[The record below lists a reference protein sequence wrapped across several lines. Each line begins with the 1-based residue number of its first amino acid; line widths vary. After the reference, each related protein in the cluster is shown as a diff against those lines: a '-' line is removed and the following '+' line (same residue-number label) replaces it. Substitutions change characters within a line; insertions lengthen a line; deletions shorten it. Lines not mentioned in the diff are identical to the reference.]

1 LSFPRRRES
10 SGVEKLL
17 NMGMKIDYTKCAVC
31 GNCIP
36 ACPFGLIDLA
46 DGKIVIKEGCTSCG
60 ACKDACNYEAII
72 EEAPQSQAKADASA
86 QGVWVF
92 AEQRSGVLKNV
103 GYELLSR
110 GRELADT
117 LKTELCAVCLGHN
130 VADVDKLIAQGADKV
145 YLVDS
150 PDLADNPE
158 DYLTKGLLDLIKQ
171 HKPEIVLAGATA
183 LGRSFFPRVAAIL
196 NTGLTADCTGLDI
209 DTEKKLLRQ
218 TRPTFGGNIMAT
230 ILCPNKRPQMSTV
243 RPRVFKKNA
252 PDTSRKGQIIRVD
265 FKKESVTAKTKL
277 LSFVEDL
284 TEKIKLE
291 DADVIVSGGRGLG
304 KAENFKL
311 LQELADC
318 LGAALGS
325 SRAAVDE
332 GWIPYSHQVGQTG
345 KTVCPKLY
353 VACGISGAIQHLAG
367 MQTSDC
373 IVAINDSPDA
383 PIFQVAHYGIVGDLF
398 QVVPLMIKKIKG

>member
-1 LSFPRRRES
+1 
-10 SGVEKLL
+10 
-17 NMGMKIDYTKCAVC
+17 MGLKIDLEKCVMC

-36 ACPFGLIDLA
+36 SCPFGLLDLVE
-46 DGKIVIKEGCTSCG
+46 GKIQVKEGCNLCG
-60 ACKDACNYEAII
+60 ACRDICNYGAITI
-72 EEAPQSQAKADASA
+72 EAPQPAAKADANA
-86 QGVWVF
+86 RGVWVF
-92 AEQRSGVLKNV
+92 AEQRRGAVKNV
-103 GYELLSR
+103 AYELLSR

-130 VADVDKLIAQGADKV
+130 VVDVNKLIAHGADKV

-150 PDLADNPE
+150 PDLADNQE
-158 DYLTKGLLDLIKQ
+158 DYLTHGLLDLIKER
-171 HKPEIVLAGATA
+171 KPEIVLAGATA

-209 DTEKKLLRQ
+209 DTEKRLLLQ

-243 RPRVFKKNA
+243 RPRVFKKNT
-252 PDTSRKGQIIRVD
+252 PDPSRQGQIIRVD
-265 FKKESVTAKTKL
+265 FKKEGVTARTKL

-284 TEKIKLE
+284 TEKVKLE

-311 LQELADC
+311 LAELAEC

-345 KTVCPKLY
+345 KTVCPRLY
-353 VACGISGAIQHLAG
+353 IACGISGAIQHLAG

-373 IVAINDSPDA
+373 IVAINDNPDA

-398 QVVPLMIKKIKG
+398 QVVPLMIKKLKG

>member
-1 LSFPRRRES
+1 MADSFIKVNLEECT
-10 SGVEKLL
+10 G
-17 NMGMKIDYTKCAVC
+17 C
-31 GNCIP
+31 GNCTS
-36 ACPFGLIDLA
+36 ACPFGLIEIVR
-46 DGKIVIKEGCTSCG
+46 GKAQIKEGCTLCG
-60 ACKDACNYEAII
+60 ACVDACDVYAITI
-72 EEAPQSQAKADASA
+72 EAPQKTAAVGKAR
-86 QGVWVF
+86 GVWVF
-92 AEQRSGVLKNV
+92 AEQRRGSLKNV
-103 GYELLSR
+103 AFELLSK

-117 LKTELCAVCLGHN
+117 LKTELSAVCLGHN
-130 VADVDKLIAQGADKV
+130 IKDVASLIAYGADKV

-150 PDLADNPE
+150 PDLADNQE
-158 DYLTKGLLDLIKQ
+158 DYLTHEMVRLVREHQ
-171 HKPEIVLAGATA
+171 PEVVLAGATA
-183 LGRSFFPRVAAIL
+183 LGRSFIPRVAAIL

-209 DTEKKLLRQ
+209 DIEKRLLRQ

-230 ILCPNKRPQMSTV
+230 IICPDKRPQMSTV
-243 RPRVFKKNA
+243 RPRVFKKSA
-252 PDTSRKGQIIRVD
+252 PDFKRQGQIIKVD
-265 FKKESVTAKTKL
+265 FKKEGVTAKTKL
-277 LSFVEDL
+277 LSFVEDI

-291 DADVIVSGGRGLG
+291 DADIIVSGGRGLG

-311 LQELADC
+311 LAELADT

-353 VACGISGAIQHLAG
+353 IACGISGAIQHLAG

-373 IVAINDSPDA
+373 IVAINDNPDA

-398 QVVPLMIKKIKG
+398 QVVPLLIKKLKE